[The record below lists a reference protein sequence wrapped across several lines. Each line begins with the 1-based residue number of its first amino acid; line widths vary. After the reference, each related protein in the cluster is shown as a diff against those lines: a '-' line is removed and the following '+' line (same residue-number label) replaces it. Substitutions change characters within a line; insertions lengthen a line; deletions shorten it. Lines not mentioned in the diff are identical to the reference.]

1 MKANKKKIIYLI
13 IIISFLLFLY
23 FIGDSNKTELYEMF

>member
-1 MKANKKKIIYLI
+1 MQINKKIILYLL

-23 FIGDSNKTELYEMF
+23 FIGDSNKTELYKMF